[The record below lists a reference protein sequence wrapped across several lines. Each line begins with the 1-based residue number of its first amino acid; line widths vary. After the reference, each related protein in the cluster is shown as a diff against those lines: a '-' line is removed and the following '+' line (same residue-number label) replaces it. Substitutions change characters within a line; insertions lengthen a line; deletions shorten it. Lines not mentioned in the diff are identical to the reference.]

1 MVERVLFPFRGSQI
15 GGSHVATFTLA
26 RALQQAAIEGVV
38 ICPDGTAIMEE
49 AKKAGLRTVSSGE
62 APTGRNNLV
71 TDFSRISARRRI
83 LEGERADGCVM
94 HCNDINSLR
103 AWGLPARLS
112 GIGVVYHHHAL
123 NRLWW
128 PPHLLSLGYA
138 NEVLCISDITVNA
151 MKRWRSNPVK
161 ELNPFELDP
170 AYDCEAARKA
180 LLHEFGWRP
189 DARIIGWIGNF
200 WARKRPDFFL
210 QVAAELY
217 RRDPK
222 CRFVMFGRDGDYSLA
237 EIKRMAIKHA
247 VDEVTA
253 IPGFRLPVETNLAPL
268 DLLLAPAPTEPFGR
282 ALVEAIILG
291 APVVATR
298 GAGHSEIIG
307 AWGGG
312 LLSNEA
318 DTPAEAAALCLQVL
332 AAPDRYRLS
341 GIARRKLAEDV
352 TPQAHA
358 RRVLGVYERAAR
370 TPHRTSERIHAA
382 H

>member
-1 MVERVLFPFRGSQI
+1 MVDRVLFPFRGSQI

-26 RALQQAAIEGVV
+26 RALQQAGIECVV
-38 ICPDGTAIMEE
+38 ICPDGTMIMEE
-49 AKKAGLRTVSSGE
+49 AKKAGLRAVSSGE
-62 APTGRNNLV
+62 VPTGRNNPI
-71 TDFSRISARRRI
+71 TDFSRVSARRRI
-83 LEGERADGCVM
+83 VESEFKDGCVM

-138 NEVLCISDITVNA
+138 NEVLCISDITMNA
-151 MKRWRSNPVK
+151 MKTWRSDPVK

-170 AYDCEAARKA
+170 GYDREATRKA
-180 LLHEFGWRP
+180 MLHEFGWRP
-189 DARIIGWIGNF
+189 DARIVGWIGNF
-200 WARKRPDFFL
+200 WDRKRPDFFL

-222 CRFVMFGRDGDYSLA
+222 CRFVMFGRDGDFTIA
-237 EIKRMAIKHA
+237 EIKQKAIEYA

-253 IPGFRLPVETNLAPL
+253 IPGFRLPVEINLAPL

-291 APVVATR
+291 TPVVATR

-312 LLSNEA
+312 LLSNET
-318 DTPAEAAALCLQVL
+318 DTPAQTAALCLEVL
-332 AAPDRYRLS
+332 AEPDRYRLS
-341 GIARRKLAEDV
+341 DAARHALAEDV

-358 RRVLGVYERAAR
+358 RRVLSVYERAAR
-370 TPHRTSERIHAA
+370 KPHQAQDRVRAA
-382 H
+382 L